1 MQNIRV
7 NLENYK
13 LTVVDPPAPKMK
25 QVDGGHWVAATDRE
39 GRPVFTVALFAK
51 AIPAAGERPQKGEEI
66 SVTLTEDPGP
76 GVEEGARVVLINP
89 MVSPYRIENAGRV
102 TAGIAFKA
110 TSVAP
115 AHAPAPRPNKDQ

>member
-25 QVDGGHWVAATDRE
+25 RVDGGHWVEATDRE

-51 AIPAAGERPQKGEEI
+51 VIPAMGERPQRGEEI
-66 SVTLTEDPGP
+66 SVTLSENPGP
-76 GVEEGARVVLINP
+76 MEEGARVVLVNP
-89 MVSPYRIENAGRV
+89 TVSPYHIENAGRV
-102 TAGIAFKA
+102 TAGISFRA

-115 AHAPAPRPNKDQ
+115 AHGPSPRPNKDQ